1 MTTRKSNDYK
11 IGVRNV
17 KRCKKENK
25 TFAPPSLFKKENKT
39 FAPPSLFKKENKT
52 FAPLF
57 PKVDF
62 TKSGKT
68 I

>member
-39 FAPPSLFKKENKT
+39 FAP
-52 FAPLF
+52 LF